1 MTYKKVKTISVL
13 QDLASLLLRPQQ
25 LGIIRAGGIETMP
38 ETNITQR
45 VAAAEH
51 LLIDRLR
58 EERED
63 IFPDRRQIRE
73 LQSFIVGLS
82 GR

>member
-1 MTYKKVKTISVL
+1 
-13 QDLASLLLRPQQ
+13 
-25 LGIIRAGGIETMP
+25 MP

-45 VAAAEH
+45 VAAAEQ
-51 LLIDRLR
+51 LLIDQLR

-63 IFPDRRQIRE
+63 IFPDWRQIRE
-73 LQSFIVGLS
+73 LQNFIVRLS